1 VKKVQRFLAPRLDE
15 TRNVASAGAAALLND
30 LNRGFRAL
38 YFACPADQTFID
50 FCWDGFLVFDF
61 VDGNG
66 TSVDASS
73 TSCAFGIVDY
83 YLHHFAFL
91 QMWFFI
97 QSKNV
102 G

>member
-1 VKKVQRFLAPRLDE
+1 MNDA
-15 TRNVASAGAAALLND
+15 RNVASARVAALLND

-50 FCWDGFLVFDF
+50 FYWDRFLVFDL

-66 TSVDASS
+66 TSIDAGS
-73 TSCAFGIVDY
+73 TSCAFGIVNYD
-83 YLHHFAFL
+83 LHHFRFL